1 MWRNVRHFK
10 QAQTGVLLPSGS
22 SDGMAPCRHAR
33 VGDTVSLEYTSWTLD
48 RGVRG
53 PVVDTSTGP
62 NGERGFDPYTF
73 KLGSGQAMEGL
84 DQSVRGMCVQET
96 RLVVVPPVMA
106 YGHHPLLFSV
116 EMIALKQK
124 RRAGDNGE
132 DAVDQGQ
139 RRHSRGEEGQ
149 VQEGRDSDG
158 NSNSNDN
165 DNDSGSS
172 AQQRGGQ
179 LFCKEAPPRL
189 CAMLNRSPCYMRQNT
204 CGPCLARHQG
214 QMGYANTKCHAVL
227 SQSHAVDGRD
237 DADARAED
245 PPAGANDV
253 DNGSI
258 NT

>member
-53 PVVDTSTGP
+53 PVVDTSSGP

-116 EMIALKQK
+116 EMIAVK
-124 RRAGDNGE
+124 RREQENGE
-132 DAVDQGQ
+132 DAVDQSQGRQ
-139 RRHSRGEEGQ
+139 GTGEGQ
-149 VQEGRDSDG
+149 VQEGDGEPAERD
-158 NSNSNDN
+158 NDN
-165 DNDSGSS
+165 DNGSS
-172 AQQRGGQ
+172 AHQRGGQ
-179 LFCKEAPPRL
+179 LFCKEAPPHL
-189 CAMLNRSPCYMRQNT
+189 CSMLNRSPCYMRQNT
-204 CGPCLARHQG
+204 CGPCLSRHRG
-214 QMGYANTKCHAVL
+214 QMGYANTKCHAVQ
-227 SQSHAVDGRD
+227 SQSQAVDGRD
-237 DADARAED
+237 NAHARAED
-245 PPAGANDV
+245 SPAGADA

-258 NT
+258 KP